1 MKSIVVGGH
10 SRNVGKTSV
19 AAGLI
24 RAFREYP
31 WTAFKISSHKHA
43 NIPMPADE
51 SGHCSYNIYEEK
63 DSGGAS
69 DSSRF
74 LIAGARRS
82 FWVQIDENN
91 ADEGMRQ
98 LLPILDSYPYVMIES
113 NRILSVMRPD
123 LHLMVVRFDVKE
135 FKDSARSFLKSA
147 DAIVAVNSSFSNVP
161 WVGVNDILSA
171 IPQFVTSDPWTLPSE
186 LISFVGSRLLQDGN
200 P

>member
-43 NIPMPADE
+43 TIPMPPDE
-51 SGHCSYNIYEEK
+51 GGNCSCKIYEEK
-63 DSGGAS
+63 DPGGSS

-74 LIAGARRS
+74 LAAGACRS
-82 FWVQIDENN
+82 FWVQIDESNV
-91 ADEGMRQ
+91 AEGMRK

-113 NRILSVMRPD
+113 NRVLSAMRPD
-123 LHLMVVRFDVKE
+123 LHLMVVSFDVKE
-135 FKDSARSFLKSA
+135 FKDSARLSLKST
-147 DAIVAVNSSFSNVP
+147 DAIVAVNSNRSNVP
-161 WVGVNDILSA
+161 WDGVSDLLA
-171 IPQFVTSDPWTLPSE
+171 GIPQFAISGPWALPAE
-186 LISFVGSRLLQDGN
+186 LISFVRARLLEDGN